1 MTQTNDTTRVFIPLT
16 QRRRNG
22 RPRILPPEPEAH
34 FQSRSQDP
42 HILKALGRAW
52 AWRRRLE
59 AGEAAT
65 IQEIAKAE
73 GFTDRFVSRMVR
85 LAYLSP
91 DVLERLVISRD
102 PPSVSVIDLIE
113 AVNLPWAEQN
123 PRIF

>member
-34 FQSRSQDP
+34 FQSRSQDA

-59 AGEAAT
+59 AREVAT
-65 IQEIAKAE
+65 INEIAKAE

-91 DVLERLVISRD
+91 DVLERLVISRKHPARAAGALD
-102 PPSVSVIDLIE
+102 RV
-113 AVNLPWAEQN
+113 
-123 PRIF
+123 